1 MLNLELLF
9 KEFIYYLE
17 YEKERSLNS
26 IKSFKSDLKQF
37 GEFLSTREELEKL
50 EDITRFTIRSFI
62 NWIQKQ
68 NVGKRSSNR
77 KLSTL
82 RAFFKYLVDIEKIDK
97 NPALLVDFPNYEIET
112 PDRLSLKEI
121 EEIRESIFNFTIN
134 GQRDRLIFELLY
146 SSGITSQELL
156 SLGEGVFNLG
166 IRELKVINGKHSR
179 TVFFSER
186 ARESFE
192 RYVSVKKEKYKE
204 KYNKDILFV
213 NSSGTRLSDR
223 SLRRIIEKYAR
234 KAGIKREIS
243 PYIFRH
249 TFAVY
254 MLEKGMDI
262 HYLKELMGHSS
273 VEVTKI
279 YEVLIKKH
287 ININF

>member
-9 KEFIYYLE
+9 KEFLYCLE
-17 YEKERSLNS
+17 YEKNKNLNS

-37 GEFLSTREELEKL
+37 GEFLSTREELENLK
-50 EDITRFTIRSFI
+50 DITKLTIRSFI

-68 NVGKRSSNR
+68 NVSKRSSNR

-82 RAFFKYLVDIEKIDK
+82 RAFFKYLIDEEKIEK
-97 NPALLVDFPNYEIET
+97 NPAILVDFPTYEIET
-112 PDRLSLKEI
+112 PDILTIQEI
-121 EEIRESIFNFTIN
+121 KSIRETILDSTAN
-134 GQRDRLIFELLY
+134 GQRDKLIFELLY

-156 SLGEGVFNLG
+156 SLGEGVFNLEM
-166 IRELKVINGKHSR
+166 RELKVINGKHSR

-186 ARESFE
+186 TKESFKKYTE
-192 RYVSVKKEKYKE
+192 IKKEKYKE
-204 KYNKDILFV
+204 KYNEDILFI

-223 SLRRIIEKYAR
+223 SLRRIIGKYIV
-234 KAGIKREIS
+234 KANIKRDIS

-254 MLEKGMDI
+254 MLEKGMNI

-273 VEVTKI
+273 LEITKN
-279 YEVLIKKH
+279 YEIMIKTELR
-287 ININF
+287 